1 MKKLNNLLKAPWAA
15 NTFALGAAVMLYLV
29 MSHMGVILTW
39 LGSVWRFLLPV
50 VIGLVLAYLMD
61 PIARF
66 FERRIFRKMK
76 NETTRRTLSVTLAI
90 LAVLAVIVLFFVA
103 VVPSVVSSIS
113 ALIGNADT
121 YYASIMDFLKH
132 TSEGPIGQHF
142 DLSKLTE
149 SVQGYVGKLL
159 NAVTSNMQAILAKAG
174 SIGTSVFN
182 WVVGLIIAIY
192 FMLDKASL
200 LPGFNDLRRA
210 ALTQKRFEAHNTFW
224 HRCDEIFIQYI
235 GCNLLDALIVGTLT
249 AIFML
254 ICGMPYVSLIS
265 VVVGVTNLL
274 PTFGPIIGGVIS
286 AFVLV
291 LNKPVFA
298 LYFIIF
304 AMVVQGLDAYVI
316 KPKLF
321 SDSLG
326 IPAVWTLVAI
336 ILGGKLFGV
345 VGMLLAIPVA
355 AVLVFLYHEQFL
367 PWLQRRSAAR
377 ELREKQENDLPEI
390 VEEPKGKP

>member
-1 MKKLNNLLKAPWAA
+1 MKKLNAALKSPWAA
-15 NTFALGAAVMLYLV
+15 NTFALSFAVMLYLV
-29 MSHMGVILTW
+29 LSHFGGILTW
-39 LGSVWRFLLPV
+39 LGSVWRFLTPV

-66 FERRIFRKMK
+66 FEHKIFQKMK
-76 NETTRRTLSVTLAI
+76 NTATRRTLSVVLAI
-90 LAVLAVIVLFFVA
+90 LVVLAVIALFFVA

-113 ALIGNADT
+113 GLIANADS
-121 YYASIMDFLKH
+121 YYASIIAFLRRL
-132 TSEGPIGQHF
+132 SESPIGEHF

-149 SVQGYVGKLL
+149 SLQGYVSSLMTSI
-159 NAVTSNMQAILAKAG
+159 TSNMQTILAKAG
-174 SIGTSVFN
+174 SFGTSVFN

-200 LPGFNDLRRA
+200 LPGFNELRRA
-210 ALTQKRFEAHNTFW
+210 ALTKKRFEAHNNFW

-235 GCNLLDALIVGTLT
+235 GCNLLDALIVGTAN

-254 ICGMPYVSLIS
+254 ICGMPYVALIS

-274 PTFGPIIGGVIS
+274 PTFGPIVGAVIG

-291 LNKPVFA
+291 LNKPILA
-298 LYFIIF
+298 LYFLIF
-304 AMVVQGLDAYVI
+304 TFVIQALDAYVI

-326 IPAVWTLVAI
+326 IPAVWTLIAI

-355 AVLVFLYHEQFL
+355 AVLVFLYHERFL
-367 PWLQRRSAAR
+367 PWLQRRSSAR
-377 ELREKQENDLPEI
+377 EQQEKLEAAAAEQQ
-390 VEEPKGKP
+390 PKQA

>member
-29 MSHMGVILTW
+29 LSHVGVILEW

-66 FERRIFRKMK
+66 FEHGIFRKMK
-76 NETTRRTLSVTLAI
+76 NEATRRTLSVTLAI
-90 LAVLAVIVLFFVA
+90 VAVLAVIVLFFVA

-121 YYASIMDFLKH
+121 YYSSIMDFLQR

-159 NAVTSNMQAILAKAG
+159 NSVTSNMQSILAKAG

-210 ALTQKRFEAHNTFW
+210 AMTQKRFEIHNGFW

-254 ICGMPYVSLIS
+254 ILGMPYVSLIS

-274 PTFGPIIGGVIS
+274 PTFGPIVGGVIC

-304 AMVVQGLDAYVI
+304 AVVVQGLDAYVI

-321 SDSLG
+321 SNSLG

-355 AVLVFLYHEQFL
+355 AVLVFLYHEQFI

-390 VEEPKGKP
+390 VEEPKAK